1 MAQNLLLNIIAKD
14 KTKQALSGVQ
24 ASLTRLRSSIFSIQS
39 ALLGVGGGLVIRSFL
54 NVGRS
59 VEELGLR
66 FDFLFGS
73 AKEGA
78 KAFDTLVKFA
88 GRVPFSLE
96 EISQASGNL
105 AVVSKDATELG
116 KNLKIVG
123 NVAAVTGLDFR
134 TTAEQIQRSFAGGIS
149 AADIFRER
157 GVRALLGFQAGVTVS
172 TEETIK
178 RFEEVFGE
186 GGRFG
191 RATEVLATTFTGTLS
206 MINDKI
212 FQFKLGVNEAGFF
225 DFLKA
230 GLSNINKLIEQN
242 EAMIKDFAQRTGQSL
257 VSIIKAMILGF
268 GEVFNTVKGV
278 FKIIATGFAGT
289 IDLIKMLPEGVREF
303 GLLGFLML
311 GRKGK
316 LLVLILGG
324 IIKKLGIDL
333 EEIAKKFGLV
343 EQAEDFNKELSF
355 TEKFLND
362 IENSIIADAK
372 AIAEM
377 KAEISKANAEA
388 EKTKNVFTETAN
400 TIQDNIKKPLKDLTD
415 ISKQITNVLNK
426 GIKGFSQ
433 GIAESIV
440 LGKELK
446 ATFKSIAQ
454 TLAVGILQTIIEIIA
469 RETVLLAIEK
479 AKTVFAQQRALLN
492 AQSNLSGLGS
502 LKGLFGM
509 AKGGAVSKG
518 QPVVVGERGPELF
531 VPNQTGQ
538 ITQNAR
544 GTCGGQTTVNFNINT
559 LDASGFDDLLV
570 RNRGTIT
577 QIINNA
583 VNERGSRNLI

>member
-24 ASLTRLRSSIFSIQS
+24 ASLSRLRSSVFSIQS
-39 ALLGVGGGLVIRSFL
+39 ALLGVGGGLVVRSFV

-157 GVRALLGFQAGVTVS
+157 GVRALLGFQAGATIS

-186 GGRFG
+186 NGRFG

-230 GLSNINKLIEQN
+230 GLSNINKLIEEN
-242 EAMIKDFAQRTGQSL
+242 EAMIRDFANKTGRSL

-278 FKIIATGFAGT
+278 FKIIGTGFAGT

-311 GRKGK
+311 GKKGK
-316 LLVLILGG
+316 LAVLILGG

-343 EQAEDFNKELSF
+343 DQVEDFNKELSF

-362 IENSIIADAK
+362 IEASIIKDTQ

-388 EKTKNVFTETAN
+388 QKTKTIFDETAN
-400 TIQDNIKKPLKDLTD
+400 TISENIKKPLKDLTD
-415 ISKQITNVLNK
+415 ISKQITNVLNQ
-426 GIKGFSQ
+426 GIKGFSK

-440 LGKELK
+440 LGKELDV
-446 ATFKSIAQ
+446 TFKSIAQ
-454 TLAVGILQTIIEIIA
+454 TMAVGILQTVVEIIA
-469 RETVLLAIEK
+469 RESVLLAIEK
-479 AKTVFAQQRALLN
+479 AKTIYKQQQAMLS
-492 AQSNLSGLGS
+492 ATSNLSGLGS
-502 LKGLFGM
+502 IGSFFR
-509 AKGGAVSKG
+509 ASGGSVQKG
-518 QPVVVGERGPELF
+518 QPYMVGERGAELF
-531 VPNQTGQ
+531 VPNQSGQ
-538 ITQNAR
+538 IQQSAR
-544 GTCGGQTTVNFNINT
+544 GGNDGATTVNFNINT
-559 LDASGFDDLLV
+559 VDASGFEDLLV
-570 RNRGTIT
+570 RSRGTIT
-577 QIINNA
+577 QLINSA
-583 VNERGSRNLI
+583 VNERGSKNLI

>member
-24 ASLTRLRSSIFSIQS
+24 ASLSRLRSSVFSIQS
-39 ALLGVGGGLVIRSFL
+39 ALLGVGGGLVVRSFI

-96 EISQASGNL
+96 EISEASGNL

-157 GVRALLGFQAGVTVS
+157 GVRALLGFQAGATIS

-186 GGRFG
+186 NGRFG

-230 GLSNINKLIEQN
+230 GLSNINKLIEEN
-242 EAMIKDFAQRTGQSL
+242 EAMIRDFANKTGRSL

-278 FKIIATGFAGT
+278 FKIIGTGFAGT

-311 GRKGK
+311 GKKGK
-316 LLVLILGG
+316 LAVLILGG

-343 EQAEDFNKELSF
+343 DQVEDFNKELSF

-362 IENSIIADAK
+362 IEASIIKDTK

-388 EKTKNVFTETAN
+388 QKTKTIFDETAN
-400 TIQDNIKKPLKDLTD
+400 TISENIKKPLKDLTD
-415 ISKQITNVLNK
+415 ISKQITNVLNQ
-426 GIKGFSQ
+426 GIKGFSK

-440 LGKELK
+440 LGKELDV
-446 ATFKSIAQ
+446 TFKSIAQ
-454 TLAVGILQTIIEIIA
+454 TMAVGILQTVVEIIA
-469 RETVLLAIEK
+469 RESVLLAIEK
-479 AKTVFAQQRALLN
+479 AKTIYKQQQAMLS
-492 AQSNLSGLGS
+492 ATSNLSGLGS
-502 LKGLFGM
+502 LGSFFR
-509 AKGGAVSKG
+509 ASGGSVQKG
-518 QPVVVGERGPELF
+518 QPYMVGERGAELF
-531 VPNQTGQ
+531 VPNQSGQ
-538 ITQNAR
+538 IQQSAR
-544 GTCGGQTTVNFNINT
+544 GGNDGATTVNFNINT
-559 LDASGFDDLLV
+559 VDASGFEELLV
-570 RNRGTIT
+570 RSRGTIT
-577 QIINNA
+577 QLINSA
-583 VNERGSRNLI
+583 VNERGSKNLI

>member
-24 ASLTRLRSSIFSIQS
+24 ASLSRLRSSVFSIQS
-39 ALLGVGGGLVIRSFL
+39 ALLGVGGGLVVRSFV

-157 GVRALLGFQAGVTVS
+157 GVRALLGFQAGATIS

-186 GGRFG
+186 NGRFG

-230 GLSNINKLIEQN
+230 GLSNINKLIEEN
-242 EAMIKDFAQRTGQSL
+242 ETMIRDFANKTGRSL

-278 FKIIATGFAGT
+278 FKIIGTGFAGT

-311 GRKGK
+311 GKKGK
-316 LLVLILGG
+316 LAVLILGG

-343 EQAEDFNKELSF
+343 DQVEDFNKELSF

-362 IENSIIADAK
+362 IEASIIKDTK

-388 EKTKNVFTETAN
+388 QKTKTIFDETAN
-400 TIQDNIKKPLKDLTD
+400 TISENIKKPLKDLTD
-415 ISKQITNVLNK
+415 ISKQITNVLNQ
-426 GIKGFSQ
+426 GIKGFSK

-440 LGKELK
+440 LGKELDV
-446 ATFKSIAQ
+446 TFKSIAQ
-454 TLAVGILQTIIEIIA
+454 TMAVGILQTVVEIIA
-469 RETVLLAIEK
+469 RESVLLAIEK
-479 AKTVFAQQRALLN
+479 AKTIYKQQQALLSGF
-492 AQSNLSGLGS
+492 SNVSNLGS
-502 LKGLFGM
+502 LGSFFR
-509 AKGGAVSKG
+509 ASGGSVQKG
-518 QPVVVGERGPELF
+518 QPYMVGERGAELF
-531 VPNQTGQ
+531 VPNQSGQ
-538 ITQNAR
+538 IQQSAR
-544 GTCGGQTTVNFNINT
+544 GGSDGGATTVNFNINT
-559 LDASGFDDLLV
+559 VDASGFEDLLV
-570 RNRGTIT
+570 RSRGTIT
-577 QIINNA
+577 QLINSA
-583 VNERGSRNLI
+583 VNERGSKNLI

>member
-372 AIAEM
+372 AISEM

-388 EKTKNVFTETAN
+388 ERTKNVFTETAN

-544 GTCGGQTTVNFNINT
+544 GTSGGQTTVNFNINT

-583 VNERGSRNLI
+583 VNERGSKNLI

>member
-24 ASLTRLRSSIFSIQS
+24 ASLSRLRSSVFSIQS
-39 ALLGVGGGLVIRSFL
+39 ALLGVGGGLVVRSFV

-157 GVRALLGFQAGVTVS
+157 GVRALLGFQAGATIS

-186 GGRFG
+186 NGRFG

-230 GLSNINKLIEQN
+230 GLSNINKLIEEN
-242 EAMIKDFAQRTGQSL
+242 EAMIRDFANKTGRSL

-278 FKIIATGFAGT
+278 FKIIGTGFAGT

-311 GRKGK
+311 GKKGK
-316 LLVLILGG
+316 LAVLILGG

-343 EQAEDFNKELSF
+343 DQVEDFNKELSF

-362 IENSIIADAK
+362 IEASIIKDTQ

-388 EKTKNVFTETAN
+388 QKTKTIFDETAN
-400 TIQDNIKKPLKDLTD
+400 TISENIKKPLKDLTD
-415 ISKQITNVLNK
+415 ISKQITNVLNQ
-426 GIKGFSQ
+426 GIKGFSK

-440 LGKELK
+440 LGKELDV
-446 ATFKSIAQ
+446 TFKSIAQ
-454 TLAVGILQTIIEIIA
+454 TMAVGILQTVVEIIA
-469 RETVLLAIEK
+469 RESVLIAIEK
-479 AKTVFAQQRALLN
+479 AKTIYKQQQAMLS
-492 AQSNLSGLGS
+492 ATSNLSGLGS
-502 LKGLFGM
+502 LGSFFR
-509 AKGGAVSKG
+509 ASGGSVQKG
-518 QPVVVGERGPELF
+518 QPYMVGERGAELF
-531 VPNQTGQ
+531 VPNQSGQ
-538 ITQNAR
+538 IQQSAR
-544 GTCGGQTTVNFNINT
+544 GGNDGATTVNFNINT
-559 LDASGFDDLLV
+559 VDASGFEDLLV
-570 RNRGTIT
+570 RSRGTIT
-577 QIINNA
+577 QLINSA
-583 VNERGSRNLI
+583 VNERGSKNLI

>member
-24 ASLTRLRSSIFSIQS
+24 ASLSRLRSSVFSIQS
-39 ALLGVGGGLVIRSFL
+39 ALLGVGGGLVVRSFV

-157 GVRALLGFQAGVTVS
+157 GVRALLGFQAGATIS

-186 GGRFG
+186 NGRFG

-230 GLSNINKLIEQN
+230 GLSNINKLIEEN
-242 EAMIKDFAQRTGQSL
+242 EAMIRDFANKTGRSL

-278 FKIIATGFAGT
+278 FKIIGTGFAGT

-311 GRKGK
+311 GKKGK
-316 LLVLILGG
+316 LAVLILGG

-343 EQAEDFNKELSF
+343 DQVEDFNKELSF

-362 IENSIIADAK
+362 IEASIIKDTQ

-388 EKTKNVFTETAN
+388 QKTKTIFDETAN
-400 TIQDNIKKPLKDLTD
+400 TISENIKKPLKDLTD
-415 ISKQITNVLNK
+415 ISKQITNVLNQ
-426 GIKGFSQ
+426 GIKGFSK

-440 LGKELK
+440 LGKELDV
-446 ATFKSIAQ
+446 TFKSIAQ
-454 TLAVGILQTIIEIIA
+454 TMAVGILQTVVEIIA
-469 RETVLLAIEK
+469 RESVLLAIEK
-479 AKTVFAQQRALLN
+479 AKTIYKQQQAMLS
-492 AQSNLSGLGS
+492 ATSNLSGLGS
-502 LKGLFGM
+502 LGSFFR
-509 AKGGAVSKG
+509 ASGGSVQKG
-518 QPVVVGERGPELF
+518 QPYMVGERGAELF
-531 VPNQTGQ
+531 VPNQSGQ
-538 ITQNAR
+538 IQQSAR
-544 GTCGGQTTVNFNINT
+544 GGNDGATTVNFNINT
-559 LDASGFDDLLV
+559 VDASGFEDLLV
-570 RNRGTIT
+570 RSRGTIT
-577 QIINNA
+577 QLINNA
-583 VNERGSRNLI
+583 VNERGSKNLI

>member
-24 ASLTRLRSSIFSIQS
+24 ASLSRLRSSVFSIQS
-39 ALLGVGGGLVIRSFL
+39 ALLGVGGGLVVRSFI

-96 EISQASGNL
+96 EISEASGNL

-157 GVRALLGFQAGVTVS
+157 GVRALLGFQAGATIS

-186 GGRFG
+186 NGRFG

-230 GLSNINKLIEQN
+230 GLSNINKLIEEN
-242 EAMIKDFAQRTGQSL
+242 EAMIRDFANKTGRSL

-278 FKIIATGFAGT
+278 FKIIGTGFAGT

-311 GRKGK
+311 GKKGK
-316 LLVLILGG
+316 LAVLILGG

-343 EQAEDFNKELSF
+343 DQVEDFNKELSF

-362 IENSIIADAK
+362 IEASIIKDTQ

-388 EKTKNVFTETAN
+388 QKTKTIFDETAN
-400 TIQDNIKKPLKDLTD
+400 TISENIKKPLKDLTD
-415 ISKQITNVLNK
+415 ISKQITNVLNQ
-426 GIKGFSQ
+426 GIKGFSK

-440 LGKELK
+440 LGKELDV
-446 ATFKSIAQ
+446 TFKSIAQ
-454 TLAVGILQTIIEIIA
+454 TMAVGILQTVVEIIA
-469 RETVLLAIEK
+469 RESVLLAIEK
-479 AKTVFAQQRALLN
+479 AKTIYKQQQAMLS
-492 AQSNLSGLGS
+492 ATSNLSGLGS
-502 LKGLFGM
+502 LGSFFR
-509 AKGGAVSKG
+509 ASGGSVQKG
-518 QPVVVGERGPELF
+518 QPYMVGERGAELF
-531 VPNQTGQ
+531 VPNQSGQ
-538 ITQNAR
+538 IQQSAR
-544 GTCGGQTTVNFNINT
+544 GGNGGSTTVNFNINT
-559 LDASGFDDLLV
+559 VDASGFEELL
-570 RNRGTIT
+570 
-577 QIINNA
+577 
-583 VNERGSRNLI
+583 S

>member
-24 ASLTRLRSSIFSIQS
+24 ASLSRLRSSVFSIQS
-39 ALLGVGGGLVIRSFL
+39 ALLGVGGGLVVRSFV

-157 GVRALLGFQAGVTVS
+157 GVRALLGFQAGATIS

-186 GGRFG
+186 NGRFG

-230 GLSNINKLIEQN
+230 GLSNINKLIEEN
-242 EAMIKDFAQRTGQSL
+242 EAMIRDFANKTGRSL

-278 FKIIATGFAGT
+278 FKIIGTGFAGT

-311 GRKGK
+311 GKKGK
-316 LLVLILGG
+316 LAVLILGG

-343 EQAEDFNKELSF
+343 DQVEDFNKELSF

-362 IENSIIADAK
+362 IEASIIKDTQ

-388 EKTKNVFTETAN
+388 QKTKTIFDETAN
-400 TIQDNIKKPLKDLTD
+400 TISENIKKPLKDLTD
-415 ISKQITNVLNK
+415 ISKQITNVLNQ
-426 GIKGFSQ
+426 GIKGFSK

-440 LGKELK
+440 LGKELDV
-446 ATFKSIAQ
+446 TFKSIAQ
-454 TLAVGILQTIIEIIA
+454 TMAVGILQTVVEIIA
-469 RETVLLAIEK
+469 RESVLLAIEK
-479 AKTVFAQQRALLN
+479 AKTIYKQQQAMLS
-492 AQSNLSGLGS
+492 ATSNLSGLGS
-502 LKGLFGM
+502 LGSFFR
-509 AKGGAVSKG
+509 ASGGSVQKG
-518 QPVVVGERGPELF
+518 QPYMVGERGAELF
-531 VPNQTGQ
+531 VPNQSGQ
-538 ITQNAR
+538 IQQSAR
-544 GTCGGQTTVNFNINT
+544 GGSGGGSTTVNFNINT
-559 LDASGFDDLLV
+559 VDASGFEDLLV
-570 RNRGTIT
+570 RSRGTIT
-577 QIINNA
+577 QLINSA
-583 VNERGSRNLI
+583 VNERGSKNLI

>member
-24 ASLTRLRSSIFSIQS
+24 ASLSRLRSSVFSIQS
-39 ALLGVGGGLVIRSFL
+39 ALLGVGGGLVVRSFI

-96 EISQASGNL
+96 EISEASGNL

-157 GVRALLGFQAGVTVS
+157 GVRALLGFQAGATIS

-186 GGRFG
+186 NGRFG
-191 RATEVLATTFTGTLS
+191 RATEVLATTFSGTLS

-230 GLSNINKLIEQN
+230 GLSNINKLIEEN
-242 EAMIKDFAQRTGQSL
+242 EAMIRDFANKTGRSL

-278 FKIIATGFAGT
+278 FKIIGTGFAGT

-311 GRKGK
+311 GKKGK
-316 LLVLILGG
+316 LAVLILGG

-333 EEIAKKFGLV
+333 EEIAKKFGLIDQV
-343 EQAEDFNKELSF
+343 EDFNKELSF

-362 IENSIIADAK
+362 IEASIIKDTQ

-388 EKTKNVFTETAN
+388 QKTKTIFDETAN
-400 TIQDNIKKPLKDLTD
+400 TISENIKKPLKDLTD
-415 ISKQITNVLNK
+415 ISKQITNVLNQ
-426 GIKGFSQ
+426 GIKGFSK

-440 LGKELK
+440 LGKELDV
-446 ATFKSIAQ
+446 TFKSIAQ
-454 TLAVGILQTIIEIIA
+454 TMAVGILQTVVEIIA
-469 RETVLLAIEK
+469 RESVLLAIEK
-479 AKTVFAQQRALLN
+479 AKTIYKQQQAMLS
-492 AQSNLSGLGS
+492 ATSNLSGLGS
-502 LKGLFGM
+502 LGSFFR
-509 AKGGAVSKG
+509 ASGGSVQKG
-518 QPVVVGERGPELF
+518 QPYMVGERGAELF
-531 VPNQTGQ
+531 VPNQSGQ
-538 ITQNAR
+538 IQQSAR
-544 GTCGGQTTVNFNINT
+544 GGNDGATTVNFNINT
-559 LDASGFDDLLV
+559 VDASGFEDLLV
-570 RNRGTIT
+570 RSRGTIT
-577 QIINNA
+577 QLINSA
-583 VNERGSRNLI
+583 VNERGSKNLI

>member
-88 GRVPFSLE
+88 GKVPFSLE

-157 GVRALLGFQAGVTVS
+157 GVRALLGFQAGVRVS

-186 GGRFG
+186 NGRFG

-242 EAMIKDFAQRTGQSL
+242 EAMIRDFAQRTGQSL

-316 LLVLILGG
+316 LIVLALGG

-343 EQAEDFNKELSF
+343 
-355 TEKFLND
+355 
-362 IENSIIADAK
+362 
-372 AIAEM
+372 
-377 KAEISKANAEA
+377 
-388 EKTKNVFTETAN
+388 
-400 TIQDNIKKPLKDLTD
+400 
-415 ISKQITNVLNK
+415 
-426 GIKGFSQ
+426 
-433 GIAESIV
+433 
-440 LGKELK
+440 
-446 ATFKSIAQ
+446 
-454 TLAVGILQTIIEIIA
+454 
-469 RETVLLAIEK
+469 
-479 AKTVFAQQRALLN
+479 
-492 AQSNLSGLGS
+492 
-502 LKGLFGM
+502 
-509 AKGGAVSKG
+509 
-518 QPVVVGERGPELF
+518 GP
-531 VPNQTGQ
+531 
-538 ITQNAR
+538 
-544 GTCGGQTTVNFNINT
+544 
-559 LDASGFDDLLV
+559 
-570 RNRGTIT
+570 
-577 QIINNA
+577 
-583 VNERGSRNLI
+583 SRRF

>member
-24 ASLTRLRSSIFSIQS
+24 ASLSRLRSSVFSIQS
-39 ALLGVGGGLVIRSFL
+39 ALLGVGGGLVVRSFI

-96 EISQASGNL
+96 EISEASGNL

-157 GVRALLGFQAGVTVS
+157 GVRALLGFQAGATIS

-186 GGRFG
+186 NGRFG

-230 GLSNINKLIEQN
+230 GLSNINKLIEEN
-242 EAMIKDFAQRTGQSL
+242 EAMIRDFANKTGRSL

-278 FKIIATGFAGT
+278 FKIIGTGFAGT

-311 GRKGK
+311 GKKGK
-316 LLVLILGG
+316 LAVLILGG

-343 EQAEDFNKELSF
+343 DQVEDFNKELSF

-362 IENSIIADAK
+362 IEASIIKDTK

-388 EKTKNVFTETAN
+388 QKTKTIFDETAN
-400 TIQDNIKKPLKDLTD
+400 TISENIKKPLKDLTD
-415 ISKQITNVLNK
+415 ISKQITNVLNQ
-426 GIKGFSQ
+426 GIKGFSK

-440 LGKELK
+440 LGKELDV
-446 ATFKSIAQ
+446 TFKSIAQ
-454 TLAVGILQTIIEIIA
+454 TMAVGILQTVVEIIA
-469 RETVLLAIEK
+469 RESVLLAIEK
-479 AKTVFAQQRALLN
+479 AKTIYKQQQAMLS
-492 AQSNLSGLGS
+492 ATSNLSGLGS
-502 LKGLFGM
+502 LGSFFR
-509 AKGGAVSKG
+509 ASGGSVQKG
-518 QPVVVGERGPELF
+518 QPYMVGERGAELF
-531 VPNQTGQ
+531 VPNQSGQ
-538 ITQNAR
+538 IQQSAR
-544 GTCGGQTTVNFNINT
+544 GGNGGSTNVTFNIHT
-559 LDASGFDDLLV
+559 VDASGFEELLV
-570 RNRGTIT
+570 RSRGTIT
-577 QIINNA
+577 QLINSA
-583 VNERGSRNLI
+583 VNERGSKNLI

>member
-24 ASLTRLRSSIFSIQS
+24 ASLSRLRSSVFSIQS
-39 ALLGVGGGLVIRSFL
+39 ALLGVGGGLVVRSFI

-157 GVRALLGFQAGVTVS
+157 GVRALLGFQAGATIS

-186 GGRFG
+186 NGRFG

-230 GLSNINKLIEQN
+230 GLSNINKLIEEN
-242 EAMIKDFAQRTGQSL
+242 EAMIRDFANKTGRSL

-278 FKIIATGFAGT
+278 FKIIGTGFAGT

-311 GRKGK
+311 GKKGK
-316 LLVLILGG
+316 LAVLILGG

-343 EQAEDFNKELSF
+343 DQVEDFNKELSF

-362 IENSIIADAK
+362 IEASIIKDTQ

-388 EKTKNVFTETAN
+388 QKTKTIFDETAN
-400 TIQDNIKKPLKDLTD
+400 TISENIKKPLKDLTD
-415 ISKQITNVLNK
+415 ISKQITNVLNQ
-426 GIKGFSQ
+426 GIKGFSK

-440 LGKELK
+440 LGKELDV
-446 ATFKSIAQ
+446 TFKSIAQ
-454 TLAVGILQTIIEIIA
+454 TMAVGILQTVVEIIA
-469 RETVLLAIEK
+469 RESVLLAIEK
-479 AKTVFAQQRALLN
+479 AKTIYKQQQAMLS
-492 AQSNLSGLGS
+492 ATSNLSGLGS
-502 LKGLFGM
+502 LGSFFR
-509 AKGGAVSKG
+509 ASGGSVQKG
-518 QPVVVGERGPELF
+518 QPYMVGERGAELF
-531 VPNQTGQ
+531 VPNQSGQ
-538 ITQNAR
+538 IQQSAR
-544 GTCGGQTTVNFNINT
+544 GGNDGATTVNFNINT
-559 LDASGFDDLLV
+559 VDASGFEELLV
-570 RNRGTIT
+570 RSRGTIT
-577 QIINNA
+577 QLINSA
-583 VNERGSRNLI
+583 VNERGSKNLI

>member
-24 ASLTRLRSSIFSIQS
+24 ASLSRLRSSVFSIQS
-39 ALLGVGGGLVIRSFL
+39 ALLGVGGGLVVRSFV

-157 GVRALLGFQAGVTVS
+157 GVRALLGFQAGATIS

-186 GGRFG
+186 NGRFG

-230 GLSNINKLIEQN
+230 GLSNINKLIEEN
-242 EAMIKDFAQRTGQSL
+242 EAMIRDFANKTGRSL

-278 FKIIATGFAGT
+278 FKIIGTGFAGT

-311 GRKGK
+311 GKKGK
-316 LLVLILGG
+316 LAVLILGG

-343 EQAEDFNKELSF
+343 DQVEDFNKELSF

-362 IENSIIADAK
+362 IEASIIKDTQ

-388 EKTKNVFTETAN
+388 QKTKTIFDETAN
-400 TIQDNIKKPLKDLTD
+400 TISENIKKPLKDLTD
-415 ISKQITNVLNK
+415 ISKQITNVLNQ
-426 GIKGFSQ
+426 GIKGFSK

-440 LGKELK
+440 LGKELDV
-446 ATFKSIAQ
+446 TFKSIAQ
-454 TLAVGILQTIIEIIA
+454 TMAVGILQTVVEIIA
-469 RETVLLAIEK
+469 RESVLLAIEK
-479 AKTVFAQQRALLN
+479 AKTIYKQQQAMLS
-492 AQSNLSGLGS
+492 ATSNLSGLGS
-502 LKGLFGM
+502 LGSFFR
-509 AKGGAVSKG
+509 ASGGSVQKG
-518 QPVVVGERGPELF
+518 QPYMVGERGAELF
-531 VPNQTGQ
+531 VPNQSGQ
-538 ITQNAR
+538 IQQSAR
-544 GTCGGQTTVNFNINT
+544 GGNDGATTVNFN
-559 LDASGFDDLLV
+559 
-570 RNRGTIT
+570 
-577 QIINNA
+577 QH
-583 VNERGSRNLI
+583 SRCFWF

>member
-24 ASLTRLRSSIFSIQS
+24 ASLSRLRSSVFSIQS
-39 ALLGVGGGLVIRSFL
+39 ALLGVGGGLVVRSFV

-96 EISQASGNL
+96 EISEASGNL

-157 GVRALLGFQAGVTVS
+157 GVRALLGFQAGATIS

-186 GGRFG
+186 NGRFG

-230 GLSNINKLIEQN
+230 GLSNINKLIEEN
-242 EAMIKDFAQRTGQSL
+242 EAMIRDFANKTGRSL

-278 FKIIATGFAGT
+278 FKIIGTGFAGT

-311 GRKGK
+311 GKKGK
-316 LLVLILGG
+316 LAVLILGG

-343 EQAEDFNKELSF
+343 DQVEDFNKELSF

-362 IENSIIADAK
+362 IEASIIKDTQ

-388 EKTKNVFTETAN
+388 QKTKTIFDETAN
-400 TIQDNIKKPLKDLTD
+400 TISENIKKPLKDLTD
-415 ISKQITNVLNK
+415 ISKQITNVLNQ
-426 GIKGFSQ
+426 GIKGFSK

-440 LGKELK
+440 LGKELDV
-446 ATFKSIAQ
+446 TFKSIAQ
-454 TLAVGILQTIIEIIA
+454 TMAVGILQTVVEIIA
-469 RETVLLAIEK
+469 RESVLLAIEK
-479 AKTVFAQQRALLN
+479 AKTIYKQQQAMLS
-492 AQSNLSGLGS
+492 ATSNLSGLGS
-502 LKGLFGM
+502 LGSFFR
-509 AKGGAVSKG
+509 ASGGSVQKG
-518 QPVVVGERGPELF
+518 QPYMVGERGAELF
-531 VPNQTGQ
+531 VPNQSGQ
-538 ITQNAR
+538 IQQSAR
-544 GTCGGQTTVNFNINT
+544 GGNDGATTVNFN
-559 LDASGFDDLLV
+559 
-570 RNRGTIT
+570 
-577 QIINNA
+577 QH
-583 VNERGSRNLI
+583 SRCFWF

>member
-24 ASLTRLRSSIFSIQS
+24 ASLSRLRSSVFSIQS
-39 ALLGVGGGLVIRSFL
+39 ALLGVGGGLVVRSFV

-157 GVRALLGFQAGVTVS
+157 GVRALLGFQAGATIS

-186 GGRFG
+186 NGRFG

-230 GLSNINKLIEQN
+230 GLSNINKLIEEN
-242 EAMIKDFAQRTGQSL
+242 EAMIRDFANKTGRSL

-278 FKIIATGFAGT
+278 FKIIGTGFAGT

-311 GRKGK
+311 GKKGK
-316 LLVLILGG
+316 LAVLILGG

-343 EQAEDFNKELSF
+343 DQVEDFNKELSF

-362 IENSIIADAK
+362 IEASIIKDTQ

-388 EKTKNVFTETAN
+388 QKTKTIFDETAN
-400 TIQDNIKKPLKDLTD
+400 TISENIKKPLKDLTD
-415 ISKQITNVLNK
+415 ISKQITNVLNQ
-426 GIKGFSQ
+426 GIKGFSK

-440 LGKELK
+440 LGKELDV
-446 ATFKSIAQ
+446 TFKSIAQ
-454 TLAVGILQTIIEIIA
+454 TMAVGILQTVVEIIA
-469 RETVLLAIEK
+469 RESVLLAIEK
-479 AKTVFAQQRALLN
+479 AKTIYKQQQAMLS
-492 AQSNLSGLGS
+492 ATSNLSGLGS
-502 LKGLFGM
+502 LGSFFR
-509 AKGGAVSKG
+509 ASGGSVQKG
-518 QPVVVGERGPELF
+518 QPYMVGERGAELF
-531 VPNQTGQ
+531 VPNQSGQ
-538 ITQNAR
+538 IQQSAR
-544 GTCGGQTTVNFNINT
+544 GGNDGATTVNFNINT
-559 LDASGFDDLLV
+559 VDASGFEDLLV
-570 RNRGTIT
+570 RSRGTIT
-577 QIINNA
+577 QLINSA
-583 VNERGSRNLI
+583 VNERGSKNLI

>member
-24 ASLTRLRSSIFSIQS
+24 ASLSRLRSSVFSIQS
-39 ALLGVGGGLVIRSFL
+39 ALLGVGGGLVVRSFI

-96 EISQASGNL
+96 EISEASGNL

-157 GVRALLGFQAGVTVS
+157 GVRALLGFQAGATIS

-186 GGRFG
+186 NGRFG
-191 RATEVLATTFTGTLS
+191 RATEVLATTFSGTLS

-230 GLSNINKLIEQN
+230 GLSNINKLIEEN
-242 EAMIKDFAQRTGQSL
+242 EAMIRDFANKTGRSL

-278 FKIIATGFAGT
+278 FKIIGTGFAGT

-311 GRKGK
+311 GKKGK
-316 LLVLILGG
+316 LAVLILGG

-343 EQAEDFNKELSF
+343 DQVEDFNKELSF

-362 IENSIIADAK
+362 IEASIIKDTK

-388 EKTKNVFTETAN
+388 QKTKTIFDETAN
-400 TIQDNIKKPLKDLTD
+400 TISENIKKPLKDLTD
-415 ISKQITNVLNK
+415 ISKQITNVLNQ
-426 GIKGFSQ
+426 GIKGFSK

-440 LGKELK
+440 LGKELDV
-446 ATFKSIAQ
+446 TFKSIAQ
-454 TLAVGILQTIIEIIA
+454 TMAVGILQTVVEIIA
-469 RETVLLAIEK
+469 RESVLLAIEK
-479 AKTVFAQQRALLN
+479 AKTIYKQQQAMLS
-492 AQSNLSGLGS
+492 ATSNLSGLGS
-502 LKGLFGM
+502 LGSFFR
-509 AKGGAVSKG
+509 ASGGSVQKG
-518 QPVVVGERGPELF
+518 QPYMVGERGAELF
-531 VPNQTGQ
+531 VPNQSGQ
-538 ITQNAR
+538 IQQSAR
-544 GTCGGQTTVNFNINT
+544 GGNGGSTNVTFNINT
-559 LDASGFDDLLV
+559 VDASGFEELLV
-570 RNRGTIT
+570 RSRGTIT
-577 QIINNA
+577 QLINSA
-583 VNERGSRNLI
+583 VNERGSKNLI

>member
-24 ASLTRLRSSIFSIQS
+24 ASLSRLRSSVFSIQS
-39 ALLGVGGGLVIRSFL
+39 ALLGVGGGLVVRSFV

-157 GVRALLGFQAGVTVS
+157 GVRALLGFQAGATIS

-186 GGRFG
+186 NGRFG

-242 EAMIKDFAQRTGQSL
+242 EAMIRDFANKTGRSL

-278 FKIIATGFAGT
+278 FKIIGTGFAGT

-311 GRKGK
+311 GKKGK
-316 LLVLILGG
+316 LAVLILGG

-333 EEIAKKFGLV
+333 EEIARKFGLV
-343 EQAEDFNKELSF
+343 DQVEDFNKELSF

-362 IENSIIADAK
+362 IESSIIRDTK

-377 KAEISKANAEA
+377 KDEISKANAEA
-388 EKTKNVFTETAN
+388 QKTKTIFDQTAN
-400 TIQDNIKKPLKDLTD
+400 TISENIKKPLKDLTD
-415 ISKQITNVLNK
+415 ISKQITNVLNQ
-426 GIKGFSQ
+426 GIKGFSK

-440 LGKELK
+440 LGKELDV
-446 ATFKSIAQ
+446 TFKSIAQ
-454 TLAVGILQTIIEIIA
+454 TMAVGILQTVVEIIA
-469 RETVLLAIEK
+469 RESVLLAIEK
-479 AKTVFAQQRALLN
+479 AKTIYKQQQALLSGF
-492 AQSNLSGLGS
+492 SNVSNLGS
-502 LKGLFGM
+502 LGSFFR
-509 AKGGAVSKG
+509 ASGGSVQKG
-518 QPVVVGERGPELF
+518 QPYMVGERGAELF
-531 VPNQTGQ
+531 VPNQSGQ
-538 ITQNAR
+538 IQQSAR
-544 GTCGGQTTVNFNINT
+544 GGNGGATTVNFNINT
-559 LDASGFDDLLV
+559 VDASGFEDLLV
-570 RNRGTIT
+570 RSRGTIT
-577 QIINNA
+577 QLINNA

>member
-24 ASLTRLRSSIFSIQS
+24 ASLSRLRSSVFSIQS
-39 ALLGVGGGLVIRSFL
+39 ALLGVGGGLVVRSFI

-96 EISQASGNL
+96 EISEASGNL

-157 GVRALLGFQAGVTVS
+157 GVRALLGFQAGATIS

-186 GGRFG
+186 NGRFG

-230 GLSNINKLIEQN
+230 GLSNINKLIEEN
-242 EAMIKDFAQRTGQSL
+242 EAMIRDFANKTGRSL

-278 FKIIATGFAGT
+278 FKIIGTGFAGT

-311 GRKGK
+311 GKKGK
-316 LLVLILGG
+316 LAVLILGG

-343 EQAEDFNKELSF
+343 DQVEDFNKELSF

-362 IENSIIADAK
+362 IEASIIKDTK

-388 EKTKNVFTETAN
+388 QKTKTIFDETAN
-400 TIQDNIKKPLKDLTD
+400 TISENIKKPLKDLTD
-415 ISKQITNVLNK
+415 ISKQITNVLNQ
-426 GIKGFSQ
+426 GIKGFSK

-440 LGKELK
+440 LGKELDV
-446 ATFKSIAQ
+446 TFKSIAQ
-454 TLAVGILQTIIEIIA
+454 TMAVGILQTVVEIIA
-469 RETVLLAIEK
+469 RESVLLAIEK
-479 AKTVFAQQRALLN
+479 AKTIYKQQQAMLS
-492 AQSNLSGLGS
+492 ATSNLSGLGS
-502 LKGLFGM
+502 LGSFFR
-509 AKGGAVSKG
+509 ASGGSVQKG
-518 QPVVVGERGPELF
+518 QPYMVGERGAELF
-531 VPNQTGQ
+531 VPNQSGQ
-538 ITQNAR
+538 IQQSAR
-544 GTCGGQTTVNFNINT
+544 GGNGGSTNVTFNINT
-559 LDASGFDDLLV
+559 VDASGFEELL
-570 RNRGTIT
+570 
-577 QIINNA
+577 
-583 VNERGSRNLI
+583 S

>member
-24 ASLTRLRSSIFSIQS
+24 ASLSRLRSSVFSIQS
-39 ALLGVGGGLVIRSFL
+39 ALLGVGGGLVVRSFI

-96 EISQASGNL
+96 EISEASGNL

-157 GVRALLGFQAGVTVS
+157 GVRALLGFQAGATIS

-186 GGRFG
+186 NGRFG

-230 GLSNINKLIEQN
+230 GLSNINKLIEEN
-242 EAMIKDFAQRTGQSL
+242 EAMIRDFANKTGRSL

-278 FKIIATGFAGT
+278 FKIIGTGFAGT

-311 GRKGK
+311 GKKGK
-316 LLVLILGG
+316 LAVLILGG

-343 EQAEDFNKELSF
+343 DQVEDFNKELSF

-362 IENSIIADAK
+362 IEASIIKDTK

-388 EKTKNVFTETAN
+388 QKTKTIFDETAN
-400 TIQDNIKKPLKDLTD
+400 TISENIKKPLKDLTD
-415 ISKQITNVLNK
+415 ISKQITNVLNQ
-426 GIKGFSQ
+426 GIKGFSK

-440 LGKELK
+440 LGKELDV
-446 ATFKSIAQ
+446 TFKSIAQ
-454 TLAVGILQTIIEIIA
+454 TMAVGILQTVVEIIA
-469 RETVLLAIEK
+469 RESVLLAIEK
-479 AKTVFAQQRALLN
+479 AKTIYKQQQAMLS
-492 AQSNLSGLGS
+492 ATSNLSGLGS
-502 LKGLFGM
+502 LGSFFR
-509 AKGGAVSKG
+509 ASGGSVQKG
-518 QPVVVGERGPELF
+518 QPYMVGERGAELF
-531 VPNQTGQ
+531 VPNQSGQ
-538 ITQNAR
+538 IQQSAR
-544 GTCGGQTTVNFNINT
+544 GGNGGSTN
-559 LDASGFDDLLV
+559 S
-570 RNRGTIT
+570 
-577 QIINNA
+577 
-583 VNERGSRNLI
+583 

>member
-24 ASLTRLRSSIFSIQS
+24 ASLSRLRSSVFSIQS
-39 ALLGVGGGLVIRSFL
+39 ALLGVGGGLVVRSFV

-157 GVRALLGFQAGVTVS
+157 GVRALLGFQAGATIS

-186 GGRFG
+186 NGRFG

-230 GLSNINKLIEQN
+230 GLSNINKLIEEN
-242 EAMIKDFAQRTGQSL
+242 EAMIRDFANKTGRSL

-278 FKIIATGFAGT
+278 FKIIGTGFAGT

-311 GRKGK
+311 GKKGK
-316 LLVLILGG
+316 LAVLILGG

-343 EQAEDFNKELSF
+343 DQVEDFNKELSF

-362 IENSIIADAK
+362 IEASIIKDTQ

-388 EKTKNVFTETAN
+388 QKTKTIFDETAN
-400 TIQDNIKKPLKDLTD
+400 TISENIKKPLKDLTD
-415 ISKQITNVLNK
+415 ISKQITNVLNQ
-426 GIKGFSQ
+426 GIKGFSK

-440 LGKELK
+440 LGKELDV
-446 ATFKSIAQ
+446 TFKSIAQ
-454 TLAVGILQTIIEIIA
+454 TMAVGILQTVVEIIA
-469 RETVLLAIEK
+469 RESVLLAIEK
-479 AKTVFAQQRALLN
+479 AKTIYKQQQAMLS
-492 AQSNLSGLGS
+492 ATSNLSGLGS
-502 LKGLFGM
+502 IGSFFR
-509 AKGGAVSKG
+509 ASGGSVQKG
-518 QPVVVGERGPELF
+518 QPYMVGERGAELF
-531 VPNQTGQ
+531 VPNQSGQ
-538 ITQNAR
+538 IQQSAR
-544 GTCGGQTTVNFNINT
+544 GGNDGATTVNFNINT
-559 LDASGFDDLLV
+559 VDASGFEDLLV
-570 RNRGTIT
+570 RSRGTIT
-577 QIINNA
+577 QLINIA
-583 VNERGSRNLI
+583 VNERGSKNLI

>member
-24 ASLTRLRSSIFSIQS
+24 ASLSRLRSSVFSIQS
-39 ALLGVGGGLVIRSFL
+39 ALLGVGGGLVVRSFV

-157 GVRALLGFQAGVTVS
+157 GVRALLGFQAGATIS

-186 GGRFG
+186 NGRFG
-191 RATEVLATTFTGTLS
+191 RATEVLATTFSGTLS

-230 GLSNINKLIEQN
+230 GLSNINKLIEEN
-242 EAMIKDFAQRTGQSL
+242 EAMIRDFANKTGRSL

-278 FKIIATGFAGT
+278 FKIIGTGFAGT

-311 GRKGK
+311 GKKGK
-316 LLVLILGG
+316 LAVLILGG

-343 EQAEDFNKELSF
+343 DQVEDFNKELSF

-362 IENSIIADAK
+362 IEASIIKDTK

-388 EKTKNVFTETAN
+388 QKTKTIFDETAN
-400 TIQDNIKKPLKDLTD
+400 TISENIKKPLKDLTD
-415 ISKQITNVLNK
+415 ISKQITNVLNQ
-426 GIKGFSQ
+426 GIKGFSK

-440 LGKELK
+440 LGKELDV
-446 ATFKSIAQ
+446 TFKSIAQ
-454 TLAVGILQTIIEIIA
+454 TMAVGILQTVVEIIA
-469 RETVLLAIEK
+469 RESVLLAIEK
-479 AKTVFAQQRALLN
+479 AKTIYKQQQAMLS
-492 AQSNLSGLGS
+492 ATSNLSGLGS
-502 LKGLFGM
+502 LGSFFR
-509 AKGGAVSKG
+509 ASGGSVQKG
-518 QPVVVGERGPELF
+518 QPYMVGERGAELF
-531 VPNQTGQ
+531 VPNQSGQ
-538 ITQNAR
+538 IQQSAR
-544 GTCGGQTTVNFNINT
+544 GGNDGATTVNFNINT
-559 LDASGFDDLLV
+559 VDASGFEDLLV
-570 RNRGTIT
+570 RSRGTIT
-577 QIINNA
+577 QLINSA
-583 VNERGSRNLI
+583 VNERGSKNLI

>member
-88 GRVPFSLE
+88 GKVPFSLE

-186 GGRFG
+186 NGRFG

-242 EAMIKDFAQRTGQSL
+242 EAMIRDFAQRTGQSL

-311 GRKGK
+311 GKKGK
-316 LLVLILGG
+316 LIVLALGG

-343 EQAEDFNKELSF
+343 GEAEDFNKELSF

-388 EKTKNVFTETAN
+388 EKTKSVFIETAN
-400 TIQDNIKKPLKDLTD
+400 TIEDNIKKPLKDLTD

-492 AQSNLSGLGS
+492 AQSSLSGLGS
-502 LKGLFGM
+502 LGSFFRASGGSVQKGKPYM
-509 AKGGAVSKG
+509 
-518 QPVVVGERGPELF
+518 VGEQGAELF
-531 VPNQTGQ
+531 IPNQSGQ
-538 ITQNAR
+538 ITQSAR
-544 GTCGGQTTVNFNINT
+544 GNDTGKPVAVTFNINT
-559 LDASGFDDLLV
+559 LDASGFDDLLI

-583 VNERGSRNLI
+583 VNERGNRNLI

>member
-24 ASLTRLRSSIFSIQS
+24 ASLSRLRSSVFSIQS
-39 ALLGVGGGLVIRSFL
+39 ALLGVGGGLVVRSFV

-157 GVRALLGFQAGVTVS
+157 GVRALLGFQAGATIS

-186 GGRFG
+186 NGRFG

-230 GLSNINKLIEQN
+230 GLSNINKLIEEN
-242 EAMIKDFAQRTGQSL
+242 ETMIRDFANKTGRSL

-278 FKIIATGFAGT
+278 FKIIGTGFAGT

-311 GRKGK
+311 GKKGK
-316 LLVLILGG
+316 LAVLILGG

-343 EQAEDFNKELSF
+343 DQVEDFNKELSF

-362 IENSIIADAK
+362 IEASIIKDTK

-388 EKTKNVFTETAN
+388 QKTKTIFDETAN
-400 TIQDNIKKPLKDLTD
+400 TISENIKKPLKDLTD
-415 ISKQITNVLNK
+415 ISKQITNVLNQ
-426 GIKGFSQ
+426 GIKGFSK

-440 LGKELK
+440 LGKELDV
-446 ATFKSIAQ
+446 TFKSIAQ
-454 TLAVGILQTIIEIIA
+454 TMAVGILQTVVEIIA
-469 RETVLLAIEK
+469 RESVLLAIEK
-479 AKTVFAQQRALLN
+479 AKTIYKQQQALLSGF
-492 AQSNLSGLGS
+492 SNVSNLGS
-502 LKGLFGM
+502 LGSFFR
-509 AKGGAVSKG
+509 ASGGSVQKG
-518 QPVVVGERGPELF
+518 QPYMVGERGAELF
-531 VPNQTGQ
+531 VPNQSGQ
-538 ITQNAR
+538 IQQSAR
-544 GTCGGQTTVNFNINT
+544 GGNDGATTVNFNINT
-559 LDASGFDDLLV
+559 VDASGFEDLLV
-570 RNRGTIT
+570 RSRGTIT
-577 QIINNA
+577 QLINSA
-583 VNERGSRNLI
+583 VNERGSKNLI

>member
-24 ASLTRLRSSIFSIQS
+24 ASLSRLRSSVFSIQS
-39 ALLGVGGGLVIRSFL
+39 ALLGVGGGLVVRSFI

-96 EISQASGNL
+96 EISEASGNL

-157 GVRALLGFQAGVTVS
+157 GVRALLGFQAGATIS

-186 GGRFG
+186 NGRFG

-230 GLSNINKLIEQN
+230 GLSNINKLIEEN
-242 EAMIKDFAQRTGQSL
+242 EAMIRDFANKTGRSL

-278 FKIIATGFAGT
+278 FKIIGTGFAGT

-311 GRKGK
+311 GKKGK
-316 LLVLILGG
+316 LAVLILGG

-343 EQAEDFNKELSF
+343 DQVEDFNKELSF

-362 IENSIIADAK
+362 IEASIIKDTK

-388 EKTKNVFTETAN
+388 QKTKTIFDETAN
-400 TIQDNIKKPLKDLTD
+400 TISENIKKPLKDLTD
-415 ISKQITNVLNK
+415 ISKQITNVLNQ
-426 GIKGFSQ
+426 GIKGFSK

-440 LGKELK
+440 LGKELDV
-446 ATFKSIAQ
+446 TFKSIAQ
-454 TLAVGILQTIIEIIA
+454 TMAVGILQTVVEIIA
-469 RETVLLAIEK
+469 RESVLLAIEK
-479 AKTVFAQQRALLN
+479 AKTIYKQQQAMLS
-492 AQSNLSGLGS
+492 ATSNLSGLGS
-502 LKGLFGM
+502 LGSFFR
-509 AKGGAVSKG
+509 ASGGSVQKG
-518 QPVVVGERGPELF
+518 QPYMVGERGAELF
-531 VPNQTGQ
+531 VPNQSGQ
-538 ITQNAR
+538 IQQSAR
-544 GTCGGQTTVNFNINT
+544 GGNGGSTNVTFNINT
-559 LDASGFDDLLV
+559 VDASGFEELLV
-570 RNRGTIT
+570 RSRGTIT
-577 QIINNA
+577 QLINSA
-583 VNERGSRNLI
+583 VNERGSKNLI

>member
-544 GTCGGQTTVNFNINT
+544 GTSGGQTTVNFNINT

-583 VNERGSRNLI
+583 VNERGSKNLI

>member
-24 ASLTRLRSSIFSIQS
+24 ASLSRLRSSVFSIQS
-39 ALLGVGGGLVIRSFL
+39 ALLGVGGGLVVRSFV

-157 GVRALLGFQAGVTVS
+157 GVRALLGFQVGATIS

-186 GGRFG
+186 NGRFG

-230 GLSNINKLIEQN
+230 GLSNINKLIEEN
-242 EAMIKDFAQRTGQSL
+242 EAMIRDFANKTGRSL

-278 FKIIATGFAGT
+278 FKIIGTGFAGT

-311 GRKGK
+311 GKKGK
-316 LLVLILGG
+316 LAVLILGG

-343 EQAEDFNKELSF
+343 DQVEDFNKELSF

-362 IENSIIADAK
+362 IEASIIKDTQ

-388 EKTKNVFTETAN
+388 QKTKTIFDETAN
-400 TIQDNIKKPLKDLTD
+400 TISENIKKPLKDLTD
-415 ISKQITNVLNK
+415 ISKQITNVLNQ
-426 GIKGFSQ
+426 GIKGFSK

-440 LGKELK
+440 LGKELDV
-446 ATFKSIAQ
+446 TFKSIAQ
-454 TLAVGILQTIIEIIA
+454 TMAVGILQTVVEIIA
-469 RETVLLAIEK
+469 RESVLLAIEK
-479 AKTVFAQQRALLN
+479 AKTIYKQQQAMLS
-492 AQSNLSGLGS
+492 ATSNLSGLGS
-502 LKGLFGM
+502 LGSFFR
-509 AKGGAVSKG
+509 ASGGSVQKG
-518 QPVVVGERGPELF
+518 QPYMVGERGAELF
-531 VPNQTGQ
+531 VPNQSGQ
-538 ITQNAR
+538 IQQSAR
-544 GTCGGQTTVNFNINT
+544 GGNDGATTVNFNINT
-559 LDASGFDDLLV
+559 VDASGFEDLLV
-570 RNRGTIT
+570 RSRGTIT
-577 QIINNA
+577 QLINSA

>member
-24 ASLTRLRSSIFSIQS
+24 ASLSRLRSSVFSIQS
-39 ALLGVGGGLVIRSFL
+39 ALLGVGGGLVVRSFV

-157 GVRALLGFQAGVTVS
+157 GVRALLGFQAGATIS

-186 GGRFG
+186 NGRFG

-230 GLSNINKLIEQN
+230 GLSNINKLIEEN
-242 EAMIKDFAQRTGQSL
+242 EAMIRDFANKTGRSL

-278 FKIIATGFAGT
+278 FKIIGTGFAGT

-311 GRKGK
+311 GKKGK
-316 LLVLILGG
+316 LAVLILGG

-343 EQAEDFNKELSF
+343 DQVEDFNKELSF

-362 IENSIIADAK
+362 IEASIIKDTQ

-388 EKTKNVFTETAN
+388 QKTKTIFDETAN
-400 TIQDNIKKPLKDLTD
+400 TISENIKKPLKDLTD
-415 ISKQITNVLNK
+415 ISKQITNVLNQ
-426 GIKGFSQ
+426 GIKGFSK

-440 LGKELK
+440 LGKELDV
-446 ATFKSIAQ
+446 TFKSIAQ
-454 TLAVGILQTIIEIIA
+454 TMAVGILQTVVEIIA
-469 RETVLLAIEK
+469 RESVLLAIEK
-479 AKTVFAQQRALLN
+479 AKTIYKQQQAMLS
-492 AQSNLSGLGS
+492 ATSNLSGLGS
-502 LKGLFGM
+502 LGSFFR
-509 AKGGAVSKG
+509 ASGGSVQKG
-518 QPVVVGERGPELF
+518 QPYMVGERGAELF
-531 VPNQTGQ
+531 VPNQSGQ
-538 ITQNAR
+538 IQQSAR
-544 GTCGGQTTVNFNINT
+544 GGNDGATTVNFNINT
-559 LDASGFDDLLV
+559 VDASGFEELLV
-570 RNRGTIT
+570 RSRGTIT
-577 QIINNA
+577 QLINSA
-583 VNERGSRNLI
+583 VNERGSKNLI

>member
-24 ASLTRLRSSIFSIQS
+24 ASLSRLRSSVFSIQS
-39 ALLGVGGGLVIRSFL
+39 ALLGVGGGLVVRSFV

-78 KAFDTLVKFA
+78 KAFDTLIKFA

-96 EISQASGNL
+96 EISEASGNL
-105 AVVSKDATELG
+105 AVVSKDAIELG

-157 GVRALLGFQAGVTVS
+157 GVRALLGFQAGATIS

-186 GGRFG
+186 NGRFG

-242 EAMIKDFAQRTGQSL
+242 EAMIRDFANKTGRSL

-278 FKIIATGFAGT
+278 FKIIGTGFAGT

-311 GRKGK
+311 GKKGK
-316 LLVLILGG
+316 LAVLILGG

-333 EEIAKKFGLV
+333 EEIARKFGLV
-343 EQAEDFNKELSF
+343 DQVEDFNKELSF

-362 IENSIIADAK
+362 IESSIIRDTK

-377 KAEISKANAEA
+377 KDEISKANAEA
-388 EKTKNVFTETAN
+388 QKTKTIFDQTAN
-400 TIQDNIKKPLKDLTD
+400 TISENIKKPLKDLTD
-415 ISKQITNVLNK
+415 ISKQITNVLNQ
-426 GIKGFSQ
+426 GIKGFSK

-440 LGKELK
+440 LGKELDV
-446 ATFKSIAQ
+446 TFKSIAQ
-454 TLAVGILQTIIEIIA
+454 TMAVGILQTVVEIIA
-469 RETVLLAIEK
+469 RESVLLAIEK
-479 AKTVFAQQRALLN
+479 AKTIYKQQQALLSGF
-492 AQSNLSGLGS
+492 SNVSNLGS
-502 LKGLFGM
+502 LGSFFR
-509 AKGGAVSKG
+509 ASGGSVQKG
-518 QPVVVGERGPELF
+518 QPYMVGERGAELF
-531 VPNQTGQ
+531 VPNQSGQ
-538 ITQNAR
+538 IQQSAR
-544 GTCGGQTTVNFNINT
+544 GGNGGATTVNFNINT
-559 LDASGFDDLLV
+559 VDASGFEDLLV
-570 RNRGTIT
+570 RSRGTIT
-577 QIINNA
+577 QLINNA

>member
-24 ASLTRLRSSIFSIQS
+24 ASLSRLRSSVFSIQS
-39 ALLGVGGGLVIRSFL
+39 ALLGVGGGLVVRSFI

-96 EISQASGNL
+96 EISEASGNL

-157 GVRALLGFQAGVTVS
+157 GVRALLGFQAGATIS

-186 GGRFG
+186 NGRFG
-191 RATEVLATTFTGTLS
+191 RATEVLATTFSGTLS

-230 GLSNINKLIEQN
+230 GLSNINKLIEEN
-242 EAMIKDFAQRTGQSL
+242 EAMIRDFANKTGRSL

-278 FKIIATGFAGT
+278 FKIIGTGFAGT

-311 GRKGK
+311 GKKGK
-316 LLVLILGG
+316 LAVLILGG

-343 EQAEDFNKELSF
+343 DQVEDFNKELSF

-362 IENSIIADAK
+362 IEASIIKDTQ

-388 EKTKNVFTETAN
+388 QKTKTIFDETAN
-400 TIQDNIKKPLKDLTD
+400 TISENIKKPLKDLTD
-415 ISKQITNVLNK
+415 ISKQITNVLNQ
-426 GIKGFSQ
+426 GIKGFSK

-440 LGKELK
+440 LGKELDV
-446 ATFKSIAQ
+446 TFKSIAQ
-454 TLAVGILQTIIEIIA
+454 TMAVGILQTVVEIIA
-469 RETVLLAIEK
+469 RESVLLAIEK
-479 AKTVFAQQRALLN
+479 AKTIYKQQQAMLS
-492 AQSNLSGLGS
+492 ATSNLSGLGS
-502 LKGLFGM
+502 LGSFFR
-509 AKGGAVSKG
+509 ASGGSVQKG
-518 QPVVVGERGPELF
+518 QPYMVGERGAELF
-531 VPNQTGQ
+531 VPNQSGQ
-538 ITQNAR
+538 IQQSAR
-544 GTCGGQTTVNFNINT
+544 GGNDGATTVNFNINT
-559 LDASGFDDLLV
+559 VDASGFEDLLV
-570 RNRGTIT
+570 RSRGTIT
-577 QIINNA
+577 QLINSA
-583 VNERGSRNLI
+583 VNERGSKNLI

>member
-24 ASLTRLRSSIFSIQS
+24 ASLSRLRSSVFSIQS
-39 ALLGVGGGLVIRSFL
+39 ALLGIGGGLVVRSFV

-78 KAFDTLVKFA
+78 KAFDTLIKFA

-96 EISQASGNL
+96 EISEASGNL
-105 AVVSKDATELG
+105 AVVSKDAIELG

-157 GVRALLGFQAGVTVS
+157 GVRALLGFQAGATIS

-186 GGRFG
+186 NGRFG

-242 EAMIKDFAQRTGQSL
+242 EAMIRDFANKTGRSL

-278 FKIIATGFAGT
+278 FKIIGTGFAGT

-311 GRKGK
+311 GKKGK
-316 LLVLILGG
+316 LAVLILGG

-333 EEIAKKFGLV
+333 EEIARKFGLV
-343 EQAEDFNKELSF
+343 DQVEDFNKELSF

-362 IENSIIADAK
+362 IESSIIRDTK

-377 KAEISKANAEA
+377 KDEISKANAEA
-388 EKTKNVFTETAN
+388 QKTKTIFDQTAN
-400 TIQDNIKKPLKDLTD
+400 TISENIKKPLKDLTD
-415 ISKQITNVLNK
+415 ISKQITNVLNQ
-426 GIKGFSQ
+426 GIKGFSK

-440 LGKELK
+440 LGKELDV
-446 ATFKSIAQ
+446 TFKSIAQ
-454 TLAVGILQTIIEIIA
+454 TMAVGILQTVVEIIA
-469 RETVLLAIEK
+469 RESVLLAIEK
-479 AKTVFAQQRALLN
+479 AKTIYKQQQALLSGF
-492 AQSNLSGLGS
+492 SNVSNLGS
-502 LKGLFGM
+502 LGSFFR
-509 AKGGAVSKG
+509 ASGGSVQKG
-518 QPVVVGERGPELF
+518 QPYMVGERGAELF
-531 VPNQTGQ
+531 VPNQSGQ
-538 ITQNAR
+538 IQQSAR
-544 GTCGGQTTVNFNINT
+544 GGNGGATTVNFNINT
-559 LDASGFDDLLV
+559 VDASGFEELLV
-570 RNRGTIT
+570 RSRGTIT
-577 QIINNA
+577 QLINNA